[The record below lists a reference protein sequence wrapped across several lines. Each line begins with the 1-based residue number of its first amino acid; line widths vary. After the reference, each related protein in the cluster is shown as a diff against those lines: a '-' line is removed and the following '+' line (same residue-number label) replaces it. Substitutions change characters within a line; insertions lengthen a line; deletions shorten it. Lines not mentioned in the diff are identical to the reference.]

1 MGSRLHLGRKWG
13 LVETFSFAVV
23 IRSAFA
29 RGYGATGETLNRYI
43 GGERKRDPT
52 MDFAWYREFVTR
64 NNNLVAHKPRGWQE
78 SQATR
83 PPLQILRRRHA
94 CLYSCSAHAS

>member
-13 LVETFSFAVV
+13 RVETFRFAVV

-29 RGYGATGETLNRYI
+29 RGYGATGEVLNRYI

-52 MDFAWYREFVTR
+52 MD
-64 NNNLVAHKPRGWQE
+64 
-78 SQATR
+78 
-83 PPLQILRRRHA
+83 LR
-94 CLYSCSAHAS
+94 YIENS